1 MKGDRIMWYK
11 NNGKENDVALSSRIR
26 LARNLS
32 EYPFSEKLSE
42 KQAEEVIDK
51 IKAVFDGKE
60 GWSATDMSVLSEAE
74 RGAMVEKHIIS
85 REFASKK
92 GKACLISNDE
102 KSLYIMVLEEDHL
115 RIQSVVAGLD
125 LESAMSAVFEAES
138 MIDEAVD
145 LAYSEKLGYITHC
158 PTNLGTGM
166 RASVM
171 LHLPAYTAAG
181 YMRNL
186 SYELT
191 RMGFTV
197 RGMGGEGSKAVAY
210 LYQISNE
217 VTLGMSEEETVSKLE
232 GIVKQIIAKERELR
246 NSISSDKREEL
257 IEKARRDIGVIM
269 YAGRLSSSEIMS
281 MYSELRLSAA
291 LGFITL
297 PVSMVDELF
306 VESMPNMITAGSDKV
321 KTPLDRDRARAARAR
336 EIIGAAK
343 LA

>member
-1 MKGDRIMWYK
+1 MWYK
-11 NNGKENDVALSSRIR
+11 NIGKENDVALSSRIR

-42 KQAEEVIDK
+42 KQADEIINK

-60 GWSATDMSVLSEAE
+60 GWTATNMSSLSATE

-85 REFASKK
+85 REFAEKK

-102 KSLYIMVLEEDHL
+102 KSVYIMVLEEDHL
-115 RIQSVVAGLD
+115 RLQSVVAGLD
-125 LESAMSAVFEAES
+125 LESALSAVFEAES
-138 MIDEAVD
+138 MIDEAVE

-171 LHLPAYTAAG
+171 LHLPAYTSAG

-191 RMGFTV
+191 RMGFTI

-246 NSISSDKREEL
+246 NSISSDRREEI
-257 IEKARRDIGVIM
+257 IEKARRDIGIMM
-269 YAGRLSSSEIMS
+269 YAGRLSSSEIVS

-297 PVSMVDELF
+297 PVNMVDELF
-306 VESMPNMITAGSDKV
+306 VESMPNMIMAGNDKI

-336 EIIGAAK
+336 EVISAAK

>member
-1 MKGDRIMWYK
+1 MWYK

-60 GWSATDMSVLSEAE
+60 GWSATDMSALSEAE

-336 EIIGAAK
+336 EIIGSAK

>member
-1 MKGDRIMWYK
+1 MWYK
-11 NNGKENDVALSSRIR
+11 NSGKENDVALSSRIR

-32 EYPFSEKLSE
+32 EYPFSEKLNE
-42 KQAEEVIDK
+42 KQAEEIINK
-51 IKAVFDGKE
+51 IKAVFNDKE
-60 GWSATDMSVLSEAE
+60 GWNADDMSSFSETE
-74 RGAMVEKHIIS
+74 RGALVEKHIIS
-85 REFASKK
+85 REFAAKK
-92 GKACLISNDE
+92 DKACLISNDE
-102 KSLYIMVLEEDHL
+102 KSVYIMVLEEDHL

-125 LESAMSAVFEAES
+125 LDSALSAVFEAEN

-145 LAYSEKLGYITHC
+145 IAYSEKLGYITHC

-191 RMGFTV
+191 KMGFTI

-246 NSISSDKREEL
+246 NSISSDRREEL
-257 IEKARRDIGVIM
+257 IEKARRDIGIIM

-291 LGFITL
+291 LGYITM
-297 PVSMVDELF
+297 PVNMVDELF
-306 VESMPNMITAGSDKV
+306 VESMPNMIRVGNDKI
-321 KTPLDRDRARAARAR
+321 KTPLDRDRARASRAR
-336 EIIGAAK
+336 EIIGQAK